1 MIVAVVTAL
10 AASLGR
16 DDQSA
21 GPSESRSTTSI
32 SATGP
37 VETIDP
43 TSTTVATTADSI
55 TTTSSAVV
63 TTVAATTTT
72 TTTVAPATTTTTP
85 PSTTTTVAPTTTIT
99 TPPTPPTT
107 PPSLTTQS
115 CRDEASNFQL
125 EYPADWFTNTDHPDW
140 MCSVFDPYPIE
151 LIPDTELP
159 GLAIMIF
166 DLPGPFS
173 ANSAIVLEPEAAV
186 LVEINEPDIAGR
198 PAVCALTVAIGGGY
212 YEADTV
218 IIDCAV
224 DWGENTLLI
233 EIVGWPWVDLQAS
246 LAATDVILSTIQP
259 ITPLPPV
266 G

>member
-1 MIVAVVTAL
+1 MIVVIVAIVAAVVTL
-10 AASLGR
+10 LGGD

-21 GPSESRSTTSI
+21 GPSEGRSTTTTSQAR
-32 SATGP
+32 SADT
-37 VETIDP
+37 
-43 TSTTVATTADSI
+43 TSTAATSTDPIATTSTAAVTTVMP
-55 TTTSSAVV
+55 TTTS
-63 TTVAATTTT
+63 TTTT
-72 TTTVAPATTTTTP
+72 TTTVAPTTTP
-85 PSTTTTVAPTTTIT
+85 ASTTTVPLA
-99 TPPTPPTT
+99 
-107 PPSLTTQS
+107 STQA

-125 EYPADWFTNTDHPDW
+125 EYPADWYTNTDHPDW
-140 MCSVFDPYPIE
+140 MCSVFDPFPIE

-186 LVEINEPDIAGR
+186 LVEIDEPEIAGR
-198 PAVCALTVAIGGGY
+198 PAVCASTVATGEGY
-212 YEADTV
+212 YEADTE

-233 EIVGWPWVDLQAS
+233 ETVGWPWVDMQAS
-246 LAATDVILSTIQP
+246 LAATDTILSTIQP